1 MRTQR
6 ASSNVNRFTHLTA
19 GQEATP
25 LRGERISLFL
35 FLSIRGYMTEDVILS
50 ALSVSDHPRA
60 TKADPKDFFDNS
72 FLTELEESGFIKE
85 LYAKR

>member
-1 MRTQR
+1 
-6 ASSNVNRFTHLTA
+6 
-19 GQEATP
+19 
-25 LRGERISLFL
+25 
-35 FLSIRGYMTEDVILS
+35 MTEEVIRS